1 MLFIVPQMSC
11 DLLVACP
18 IDKPKALR
26 STRCI
31 GPMGRLFPTQRK
43 FTQVACLTSF
53 TFYHPRVIASGSR
66 VNMLLPTI
74 KNREENFTSIQKGV

>member
-11 DLLVACP
+11 SLLVAFP

-53 TFYHPRVIASGSR
+53 TFYHPRVIAYGSR

-74 KNREENFTSIQKGV
+74 KNREENFTLN